1 MTLRKPVTHSKYSE
15 QQSSHGHTFMLN
27 EERQK
32 GRRECEEKIVR
43 KAEGDAVKAK
53 SPGPDSLAAPGMLA
67 APQ

>member
-1 MTLRKPVTHSKYSE
+1 
-15 QQSSHGHTFMLN
+15 MLN

-32 GRRECEEKIVR
+32 GRRECEGKIVR

-67 APQ
+67 APR